1 MTIKELYKWA
11 EEHGVE
17 NHDLLFW
24 DYSAEELVTEE
35 SLLIK
40 SYGVRIV

>member
-17 NHDLLFW
+17 NQDLLFW
-24 DYSAEELVTEE
+24 DDSAEALVTEE

>member
-17 NHDLLFW
+17 DHDILSW
-24 DYSAEELVTEE
+24 DYGAETTVTEKM
-35 SLLIK
+35 LTIK
-40 SYGVRIV
+40 SYGVLIS